1 MHNYKIL
8 KKSGETELFDINK
21 LRSSLLR
28 SGASKDSTDKV
39 LKELEV
45 YLFDGMST
53 HKIYRKAYSILGKVS
68 MKSAGKY
75 RLKNA
80 IMELGPTG
88 YPFEHF
94 VGAILRTQGYKVKV
108 GVLINGKC
116 VQHEVDVVAEK
127 DNKII
132 VVECKFHRAA
142 GRKSDVKVPL
152 YIRSRFNDIYDKWS
166 ADGTLG
172 DKEYEGWVVTNTHFT
187 TDAEKFG
194 KCSGLKL
201 KSWNYP
207 YEKSLK
213 DLIDEAGLHPITSL
227 KSLSTKDKKD
237 IVSQDVVLCRE
248 LTREVLLK
256 SNIKRTKIDKVLAEA
271 KTLVEL

>member
-1 MHNYKIL
+1 MKDFKIL
-8 KKSGETELFDINK
+8 KKSGETEAFDIDK
-21 LRSSLLR
+21 LRGSLLR
-28 SGASKDSTDKV
+28 SGASKESTEKV
-39 LKELEV
+39 IKELEL

-53 HKIYRKAYSILGKVS
+53 HKIYRKAYSLLGKIS

-88 YPFEHF
+88 YPFEQF
-94 VGAILRTQGYKVKV
+94 VGAILKSQGYQVKV

-127 DNKII
+127 DDKII
-132 VVECKFHRAA
+132 IVECKFHRAA

-172 DKEYEGWVVTNTHFT
+172 SRELEGWVVTNTHFT

-213 DLIDEAGLHPITSL
+213 DLIDDAGLHPITSL
-227 KSLSTKDKKD
+227 KNLSARDKKD
-237 IVSQDVVLCRE
+237 IVSLDVVLCRE
-248 LTREVLLK
+248 LTREVLMK
-256 SNIKRTKIDKVLAEA
+256 SNIKRSKIEKVLAEV
-271 KTLVEL
+271 KTLVE